1 MLSTVIYRQ
10 HQFLLIPCSQFNTL
24 PLNLLFV
31 QKKNKV
37 SYQNPKKKDEA
48 MNTFG
53 KALELLETKQFQDA
67 KDILEELL
75 KKIQRMLTSFIILV
89 CAILN

>member
-1 MLSTVIYRQ
+1 
-10 HQFLLIPCSQFNTL
+10 
-24 PLNLLFV
+24 
-31 QKKNKV
+31 
-37 SYQNPKKKDEA
+37 